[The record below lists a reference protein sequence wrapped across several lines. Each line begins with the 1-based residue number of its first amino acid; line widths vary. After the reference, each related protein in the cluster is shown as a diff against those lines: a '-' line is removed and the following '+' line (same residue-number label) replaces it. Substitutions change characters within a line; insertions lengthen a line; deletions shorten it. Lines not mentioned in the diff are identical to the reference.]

1 LHGERKGTRRVKH
14 LKRGVDLFW
23 KESNAM
29 ILELARPVALLGC
42 ILSLLGVFRAAFL
55 EPGSDVEQRITGSL
69 GPLLLAVGIALAG
82 GLIFQA
88 GSHDRAGHSTSLID
102 AFPMRV
108 FLWSIAGMLLL
119 FLLSWYL
126 EAHCIFYRD
135 LRF

>member
-1 LHGERKGTRRVKH
+1 
-14 LKRGVDLFW
+14 
-23 KESNAM
+23 M
-29 ILELARPVALLGC
+29 ILELARPVALLCC

-55 EPGSDVEQRITGSL
+55 ELSSDVEQRLAGSV
-69 GPLLLAVGIALAG
+69 GPLLLAVGIALIS

-88 GSHDRAGHSTSLID
+88 RGCSRAGHSASLVET
-102 AFPMRV
+102 FPMKV

-126 EAHCIFYRD
+126 EAHCIFYGN